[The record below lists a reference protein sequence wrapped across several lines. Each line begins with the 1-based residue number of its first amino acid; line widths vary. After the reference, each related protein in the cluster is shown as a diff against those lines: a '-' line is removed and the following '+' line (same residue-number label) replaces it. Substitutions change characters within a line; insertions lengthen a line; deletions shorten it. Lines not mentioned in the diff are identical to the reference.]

1 MYARRVSETLSL
13 HQTLFVKPVKRKI
26 LTKFY
31 DLQICLK
38 EVTTKFQLHGV
49 TCLIQK
55 AYLNINDK
63 SIFGFQISFLILIS
77 NFDDLRI
84 YAQETKK

>member
-38 EVTTKFQLHGV
+38 GSDYE
-49 TCLIQK
+49 I
-55 AYLNINDK
+55 
-63 SIFGFQISFLILIS
+63 SITWSNLSDSESFS
-77 NFDDLRI
+77 E
-84 YAQETKK
+84 Y